1 MIQIKNLNKKFSSSS
16 GDVEI
21 FKNLNLEISSG
32 EFIALIGPSGSGKS
46 TFLNLLS
53 GLEREYE
60 GELFIDAKDLKTLS
74 DDEMTDFRGKNISY
88 IFQNFKLIDNLTV
101 EENVDL
107 ILELNGLERNFST
120 AEILEIVGLKSK
132 AKTLASFL
140 SGWESQRVAI
150 ARAFVGKTKIMLAD
164 EPTGALDIKNKKIIM
179 DLIQKLHDQTKN
191 TIIMITHDDDV
202 AKIAG
207 KVYKMQDYSLIPN

>member
-1 MIQIKNLNKKFSSSS
+1 MIQIKKLNKKFSSSS

-21 FKNLNLEISSG
+21 FKNLNLNISSG

-60 GELFIDAKDLKTLS
+60 GELFIDAKDLKKLS

-107 ILELNGLERNFST
+107 ILELNGLERNFTT
-120 AEILEIVGLKSK
+120 AEILEIVWLKSK

-179 DLIQKLHDQTKN
+179 DLIQKLHEQTKN

>member
-1 MIQIKNLNKKFSSSS
+1 MIQIKKLNKKFSSSS

-21 FKNLNLEISSG
+21 FKNLNLNISSG

-60 GELFIDAKDLKTLS
+60 GELFIDAKDLKKLS

-107 ILELNGLERNFST
+107 ILELNGLERNFTT
-120 AEILEIVGLKSK
+120 AEILEIV
-132 AKTLASFL
+132 
-140 SGWESQRVAI
+140 
-150 ARAFVGKTKIMLAD
+150 
-164 EPTGALDIKNKKIIM
+164 
-179 DLIQKLHDQTKN
+179 
-191 TIIMITHDDDV
+191 
-202 AKIAG
+202 
-207 KVYKMQDYSLIPN
+207 

>member
-53 GLEREYE
+53 GLEREFS
-60 GELFIDAKDLKTLS
+60 GEILIDGKSFKELS
-74 DDEMTDFRGKNISY
+74 DEEMTDFRGKNISY

-107 ILELNGLERNFST
+107 ILELNGLERNFET
-120 AEILEIVGLKSK
+120 KEILEIVGLASKSQN
-132 AKTLASFL
+132 LASFL
-140 SGWESQRVAI
+140 SG
-150 ARAFVGKTKIMLAD
+150 
-164 EPTGALDIKNKKIIM
+164 
-179 DLIQKLHDQTKN
+179 
-191 TIIMITHDDDV
+191 
-202 AKIAG
+202 
-207 KVYKMQDYSLIPN
+207 